1 MLDSAKKGFSKKTR
15 EKYLSE
21 ISKWENSL
29 MIVSEEIKFLSKLL
43 STGIFEPNIPNLYER
58 LQQYSKKLQDLKNEE
73 ILLEKEIDK
82 HKTDFAKEL
91 EKNEEQKDSLIKRTH
106 IQLRKNITA
115 FLNIN
120 SGLKLEIF
128 NFTGNILKKSR

>member
-1 MLDSAKKGFSKKTR
+1 MFDSAKKGISKKTR
-15 EKYLSE
+15 GKYISE

-29 MIVSEEIKFLSKLL
+29 MIVSEEIKFLGKLL

-73 ILLEKEIDK
+73 ILLGKEIEK
-82 HKTDFAKEL
+82 HKTDFAIEL
-91 EKNEEQKDSLIKRTH
+91 EEEQKDSLLKKTQL
-106 IQLRKNITA
+106 QLRKNINA
-115 FLNIN
+115 FLKIN

-128 NFTGNILKKSR
+128 NFTGNILRKSR